1 MHAGGAVLV
10 TVGLSSRVYA
20 LTAARQDGWTAG
32 KTIVSFVGSL
42 VLLTG
47 FIVWE
52 LRHPEPLMRFGI
64 LRRRAV
70 SAANAQQIGAAL
82 GIAALSTI
90 AASRTED
97 ALAGGSSHAA
107 ALVQGFHTSFYVA
120 VGVALIGIVDAL
132 TLVRREPAAGAEVAQ
147 LPVRETVVLDLA
159 A

>member
-20 LTAARQDGWTAG
+20 LTAARQDGW
-32 KTIVSFVGSL
+32 I
-42 VLLTG
+42 
-47 FIVWE
+47 
-52 LRHPEPLMRFGI
+52 
-64 LRRRAV
+64 RRRAV

-120 VGVALIGIVDAL
+120 VGVALIGIVGAL